1 MPNAAWPRSP
11 HVSALPTLRLA
22 RTDLHPDGMLVHKA
36 YKFRIYPDAKQEK
49 LFQQTIGCCRLI
61 YNLCLDQKKLERE
74 RSDPRRLTAFDQMEE
89 LIALKREFPFVN
101 EPPSQ
106 TLQQAI
112 HDLHKAFKN
121 FFEGRAGFPAFRR
134 KGPLPGSQ
142 ADQDRRRADF
152 SAKSRLDTDGH
163 APTGRGQGEERHRFR
178 GGRRLVRFDSSRTR
192 TRPHPGQPRV
202 EIGIDFGGVQ
212 PIVLPDGK
220 VIDLP
225 RTTAA
230 DRKRLADA
238 QRVVARRQK
247 GSRNRV
253 RARRRVARLQARY
266 ARRRKDA
273 LHKATTMIAKN
284 HGVIVIEDLKVAAM
298 TKSGRGT
305 VEDPGKLVQKQANR
319 NRSLLDVSPRM
330 IRTMLEY
337 KAPWFGSRVIV
348 VDPAQTS
355 QSCSACGT
363 VDVASRISRSN
374 FVCTGC
380 GSIFDADV
388 NAAKNILKLGITS
401 TGGPPGM
408 ACESSQT
415 IGRKQEEH
423 ACESGSSALQGR
435 E

>member
-1 MPNAAWPRSP
+1 
-11 HVSALPTLRLA
+11 
-22 RTDLHPDGMLVHKA
+22 MLDHKA
-36 YKFRIYPDAKQEK
+36 YKFRIYPDAKQEE

-89 LIALKREFPFVN
+89 LIALKREFPFVK

-134 KGPLPGSQ
+134 KGQNDSFRYPDPKQIKIEGERIFLPKAGWT
-142 ADQDRRRADF
+142 RMVM
-152 SAKSRLDTDGH
+152 
-163 APTGRGQGEERHRFR
+163 HRPVEGKVKNVTVSEVAGDWFVSIQVEHELAVSPVNH
-178 GGRRLVRFDSSRTR
+178 GA
-192 TRPHPGQPRV
+192 

-212 PIVLPDGK
+212 PIVLSDGK

-247 GSRNRV
+247 CSRNRV

-284 HGVIVIEDLKVAAM
+284 HGVIVIENLKVAAM
-298 TKSGRGT
+298 TRSGRGT
-305 VEDPGKLVQKQANR
+305 VEAPGTLVQKRANE

-337 KAPWFGSRVIV
+337 KAPWYGSRIIV

-355 QSCSACGT
+355 QCC
-363 VDVASRISRSN
+363 
-374 FVCTGC
+374 
-380 GSIFDADV
+380 
-388 NAAKNILKLGITS
+388 NAAVPSTRRAASAGRASSAPTAAVSSMPTS
-401 TGGPPGM
+401 TPRRT
-408 ACESSQT
+408 S
-415 IGRKQEEH
+415 
-423 ACESGSSALQGR
+423 
-435 E
+435 